1 MKSTKR
7 DSTVAGWVMLAPF
20 LIFFVMFAIV
30 PIVLAI
36 KESLGPSMQNEA
48 GGIKNYWVVLNDF
61 RFTSAAKNTAI
72 FMLISAPVMT
82 VVVLGL
88 ALLLDTYRA
97 KWHQYIRLA
106 YLIPGCYVGAAG
118 VLVWYAALEP
128 IIGPFRNV
136 LNLASIKDRIN

>member
-20 LIFFVMFAIV
+20 LIFFVMFAII
-30 PIVLAI
+30 PIILAI

-82 VVVLGL
+82 VVVLEL

-106 YLIPGCYVGAAG
+106 
-118 VLVWYAALEP
+118 
-128 IIGPFRNV
+128 
-136 LNLASIKDRIN
+136 